1 MFHTGGFRATIPEDA
16 YSRIERRPWK
26 RKGQAERDPLGLFSI
41 KRFENGWENLHVAQV
56 FFISFMNPPLSWISR
71 PF

>member
-1 MFHTGGFRATIPEDA
+1 MEK
-16 YSRIERRPWK
+16 ERR
-26 RKGQAERDPLGLFSI
+26 GERDPLGLFSI